1 MYRKSK
7 MRECEGMERERK
19 GSSCLQKEDQ
29 KVKKVKV
36 SDDGGGGGDV
46 VCVNKI
52 YRTEEEEERI

>member
-1 MYRKSK
+1 